1 MEYKPSF
8 MDDLNSDYISHHG
21 IKGQKWGVRRFQNQN
36 GSLTP
41 AGIIRYHRN
50 KHLINKKIKSNNE
63 ALDNNRKMVKNE
75 EEALKRMT
83 GQKEKT
89 IKMLKEMGYDDSLS
103 TNTVDAFLNEQQ
115 RYIQFGKELIKNV
128 ELENKKLSEIDFNAK
143 SYKETKKMVDDMI
156 TEHAF
161 ESLESINSYY
171 TSKEYN
177 TYLNYGGKPRSVGVT
192 AV

>member
-1 MEYKPSF
+1 MECKPSF
-8 MDDLNSDYISHHG
+8 VDDLNTDYISHHG
-21 IKGQKWGVRRFQNQN
+21 IKGQKWGVRRYQNQN

-50 KHLINKKIKSNNE
+50 KHLVNKKIKSNNE

-75 EEALKRMT
+75 KETLKRMM
-83 GQKEKT
+83 GQREETLKT
-89 IKMLKEMGYDDSLS
+89 LKRMGYDDALS
-103 TNTVDAFLNEQQ
+103 KNTVDAILDEQQ

-143 SYKETKKMVDDMI
+143 SYKETKKMVNDIIDK
-156 TEHAF
+156 HG
-161 ESLESINSYY
+161 LETLNSIESYY

-177 TYLNYGGKPRSVGVT
+177 KYLSYGGKPRSIGITVE
-192 AV
+192 